1 MLITCQSFWL
11 GITIGR
17 VILGFV
23 TPRLG
28 ENFAICIYLVLA
40 MAMQLLFW
48 LVPSFVVSSI
58 AVAFVGFFLGPLF
71 PAVVVATTK
80 LLPPYLHVA
89 AIGFAAAFGGSGAA
103 VLPFAVGAIAQ
114 SAGVKVLQPII
125 LALLGVAVLLWTIG
139 MPKIKQDEGAMN
151 GKVVEVKAKVKDLF
165 VGCFAARL

>member
-1 MLITCQSFWL
+1 
-11 GITIGR
+11 
-17 VILGFV
+17 
-23 TPRLG
+23 
-28 ENFAICIYLVLA
+28 

-125 LALLGVAVLLWTIG
+125 LGLLGIAVLLWTIG
-139 MPKIKQDEGAMN
+139 MPKIKQDEGAKN
-151 GKVVEVKAKVKDLF
+151 GKVGEVKAKVKNLF

>member
-1 MLITCQSFWL
+1 MLLTVVRFWL
-11 GITIGR
+11 GITVGR
-17 VILGFV
+17 LILGFV
-23 TPRLG
+23 TPKIG
-28 ENFAICIYLVLA
+28 ENIAICVYLLLA

-58 AVAFVGFFLGPLF
+58 AVGFVGFFLGPLF

-89 AIGFAAAFGGSGAA
+89 TIGFAAAFGGSGAA

-125 LALLGVAVLLWTIG
+125 LGLLGVAVFLWTIG
-139 MPKIKQDEGAMN
+139 MPKILRDDGQDK
-151 GKVVEVKAKVKDLF
+151 GKVDEVTAKVKNLF